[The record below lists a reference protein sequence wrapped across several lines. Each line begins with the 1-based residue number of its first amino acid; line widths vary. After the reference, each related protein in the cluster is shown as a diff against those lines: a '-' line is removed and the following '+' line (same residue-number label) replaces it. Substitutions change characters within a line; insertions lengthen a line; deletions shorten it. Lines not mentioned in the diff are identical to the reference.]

1 MIKGSNNRGGVNLK
15 RSRLDYSIMNSGIS
29 TLIYVLRLVIQFV
42 ARSFF
47 IRYLGEVYLGLNG
60 LFTNILSLLSVAEL
74 GIGTSIIFAL
84 YKPLAVQDHEQ
95 VKSLMRLYKRAYEAI
110 GLAIAAVGLAIMP
123 FLKLIVNKDQHFEN
137 LYLIFL
143 LFLANSVV
151 SYFFT
156 YKRSLITADQKAYIV
171 SLNDFLFLV
180 VTNVFQI
187 VFLILTSNF
196 IVYLIIQIISTI
208 ASNITIS
215 IIADRR
221 YPYIKEK
228 DVQKLD
234 AGSVKEIKRNV
245 IGNVSSKIGGQIVM
259 GTDNIL
265 ISAFVNLSAVGLYSN
280 YTLIVNAIQ
289 NVCTQITN
297 SITAS
302 IGNYAAERDAQSSYV
317 LFKRHFFINHTL
329 VFFTTTMLL
338 TMINPFI
345 TWWVGGKYNL
355 TFLTVVLIVANYA
368 IQVYRNTGFAFIESF
383 GLFWY
388 QRTKAFI
395 EAAINLSV
403 SLILLGWFK
412 LGING
417 VLLGTIVSSFG
428 FVIWYEA
435 YVVFKHAFH
444 RNLAEFA
451 KMLLTNMIQLAVATT
466 IVYSVTNYALS
477 LTNLTG
483 IVGLALRAVIALLV
497 TVVLYAVLYWRNDG
511 TKYLL
516 SIVKRILKVGA

>member
-1 MIKGSNNRGGVNLK
+1 
-15 RSRLDYSIMNSGIS
+15 
-29 TLIYVLRLVIQFV
+29 
-42 ARSFF
+42 
-47 IRYLGEVYLGLNG
+47 
-60 LFTNILSLLSVAEL
+60 
-74 GIGTSIIFAL
+74 
-84 YKPLAVQDHEQ
+84 
-95 VKSLMRLYKRAYEAI
+95 
-110 GLAIAAVGLAIMP
+110 
-123 FLKLIVNKDQHFEN
+123 FEN

-171 SLNDFLFLV
+171 SLNDFLFLL

-317 LFKRHFFINHTL
+317 LFKRHF
-329 VFFTTTMLL
+329 LL
-338 TMINPFI
+338 T
-345 TWWVGGKYNL
+345 T
-355 TFLTVVLIVANYA
+355 
-368 IQVYRNTGFAFIESF
+368 
-383 GLFWY
+383 
-388 QRTKAFI
+388 
-395 EAAINLSV
+395 
-403 SLILLGWFK
+403 
-412 LGING
+412 
-417 VLLGTIVSSFG
+417 
-428 FVIWYEA
+428 
-435 YVVFKHAFH
+435 H
-444 RNLAEFA
+444 
-451 KMLLTNMIQLAVATT
+451 
-466 IVYSVTNYALS
+466 
-477 LTNLTG
+477 
-483 IVGLALRAVIALLV
+483 
-497 TVVLYAVLYWRNDG
+497 
-511 TKYLL
+511 
-516 SIVKRILKVGA
+516 

>member
-1 MIKGSNNRGGVNLK
+1 MAKSLNREGGEDLK

-84 YKPLAVQDHEQ
+84 YKPLAIQDHEQ

-110 GLAIAAVGLAIMP
+110 GVAIAVVGLAIMP
-123 FLKLIVNKDQHFEN
+123 FLKFIVNNDQNFSN

-171 SLNDFLFLV
+171 SLNDFLFLL

-187 VFLILTSNF
+187 IFLILTSNF
-196 IVYLIIQIISTI
+196 IIYLIIQIISTI
-208 ASNITIS
+208 ASNVTIS
-215 IIADRR
+215 LIADRR
-221 YPYIKEK
+221 YPYIKDK
-228 DVQKLD
+228 NVRKLD
-234 AGSVKEIKRNV
+234 DTTVKQIKRNV
-245 IGNVSSKIGGQIVM
+245 IGNVSSKVGGQIVM

-280 YTLIVNAIQ
+280 YTLIVNAVQ

-297 SITAS
+297 SVTAS
-302 IGNYAAERDAQSSYV
+302 IGNYAAERDAESSYA

-345 TWWVGGKYNL
+345 TWWVGAKYNL
-355 TFLTVVLIVANYA
+355 PFLTVMLIVANYA
-368 IQVYRNTGFAFIESF
+368 IQVYRNSGFAFIESF

-403 SLILLGWFK
+403 SLILLGLFK

-435 YVVFKHAFH
+435 YVVFRYAFH
-444 RNLAEFA
+444 KNLLEFA
-451 KMLLTNMIQLAVATT
+451 KLLIISVLQLIGAAT
-466 IVYSVTNYALS
+466 IVYLLVNW
-477 LTNLTG
+477 G
-483 IVGLALRAVIALLV
+483 IQLLDLKGISGLIFRGLATTVISSIIYIAF
-497 TVVLYAVLYWRNDG
+497 YWHSDG
-511 TKYLL
+511 IKYLL
-516 SIVKRILKVGA
+516 SIVKRILKVGD